1 MTELKKGYD
10 SLTNENCTY
19 CGNPILIDSPRVIFG
34 TGNSVVAVYHPAC
47 WEVIEDNLKEE

>member
-19 CGNPILIDSPRVIFG
+19 CGDPILIDQARIVYGVGSLVI
-34 TGNSVVAVYHPAC
+34 VYHPAC
-47 WEVIEDNLKEE
+47 WQLIKSVEE